1 MKKTILVTAAT
12 LIALGLA
19 GCASNETPPTGPT
32 GPASATTADT
42 PTSAAPLTGTLNAG
56 GSSAQTAAQEAWRAG
71 FQSANPAVTVNYD
84 PTGSG
89 TGRTNFS
96 DGGYL
101 FAGTDAAFD
110 IAAAAGPFAACATGS
125 ALVEVP
131 AYISAIAIG
140 FTLPGIT
147 SLNLDANT
155 VAAIFA
161 QKITVWND
169 PAIAALNPG
178 VTLPATAIDPVHR
191 SDQSGTTQNFTDYLS
206 KAAPSVWTW
215 PAAQTWPTDLTG
227 DAAQGT
233 QGVGSLLG
241 STPGSIGYIDE
252 SQSTGLGI
260 VSVGVGSNFTPPSS
274 TAAAAAVG
282 KSPLET
288 GRAASDIVV
297 ALDRTLTDAGTYPVV
312 LVSYVAACQQYAD
325 PANGALVKAYLTYVI
340 SDAGQQAAAG
350 NAGSSPL
357 SPDLSA
363 KATQAV
369 STIS

>member
-1 MKKTILVTAAT
+1 MNKTIPLAFGVA
-12 LIALGLA
+12 LALGLA
-19 GCASNETPPTGPT
+19 GCATNETGSPTT
-32 GPASATTADT
+32 TLTDTATTAT
-42 PTSAAPLTGTLNAG
+42 PLAGTLNAG

-71 FQSANPAVTVNYD
+71 FQSANPGVTVNYD

-89 TGRTNFS
+89 TGRTNFAS
-96 DGGYL
+96 GGYL

-110 IAAAAGPFAACATGS
+110 VAAAAGPFAACTADS

-131 AYISAIAIG
+131 AYISAIAIA
-140 FTLPGIT
+140 FTLPGVT

-155 VAAIFA
+155 IASIFA
-161 QKITVWND
+161 QKITTWDD

-178 VTLPATAIDPVHR
+178 VTLPSTAIDPVHR
-191 SDQSGTTQNFTDYLS
+191 SDQSGTTQNFTDYLA
-206 KAAPSVWTW
+206 KAAPAVWTW

-233 QGVGSLLG
+233 QGVGSLLS

-252 SQSTGLGI
+252 SQSAGLGI
-260 VSVGVGSNFTPPSS
+260 VSVGVGSAFTPPSS
-274 TAAAAAVG
+274 AAAAAAVG

-288 GRAASDIVV
+288 GRAPTDIVV

-312 LVSYVAACQQYAD
+312 LVSYIAACAKYAD
-325 PANGALVKAYLTYVI
+325 PANGTLVQAYLNYVI
-340 SDAGQQAAAG
+340 SPDGQQAAAT

-357 SPDLSA
+357 SSDLSA

-369 STIS
+369 SVIS